1 MIETERNHM
10 HARFQGHR
18 PRRLSAYALAFAAA
32 AAMPGVFGDLD
43 TVGSVLVIVLLVI
56 CLGIHE
62 AAHAWVAWKCGD
74 STGKD
79 LGRITLNPIPHIDLF
94 MSIILPGILLLSNT
108 GVLFGGAK
116 PVPVNFHR
124 LRHPWRDM
132 SLVALA
138 GPASNLLLALFFL
151 IALKFFVS
159 TGLYNNASSTATARY
174 DDVLPVVLSKTVK
187 FNLLLT
193 VFNLVPIPPLDGS
206 RVMAWLLPPG
216 VRTPYVA
223 LEPFGLLIV
232 MALVYFSHDFNYFL
246 VHTMDSMFAALDKIA
261 SLGGVW

>member
-1 MIETERNHM
+1 MIGTERNHEPG
-10 HARFQGHR
+10 RFDGIR
-18 PRRLSAYALAFAAA
+18 RRRLSAYALAFVAA
-32 AAMPGVFGDLD
+32 AAMPGMFGEMD
-43 TVGSVLVIVLLVI
+43 TVASILVIVLLVI

-94 MSIILPGILLLSNT
+94 MSIILPGILLLSNA
-108 GVLFGGAK
+108 GILFGGAK

-138 GPASNLLLALFFL
+138 GPTSNLLLALFFL
-151 IALKFFVS
+151 IAFKFFVS
-159 TGLYNNASSTATARY
+159 TGLYNNASSTVSARV
-174 DDVLPVVLSKTVK
+174 DDVLPIVLYTAVQ

-223 LEPFGLLIV
+223 LEPFGLIIV
-232 MALVYFSHDFNYFL
+232 MGLVYLSPDFNYFL
-246 VHTMDSMFAALDKIA
+246 AHTVSSMSTALDKIA

>member
-1 MIETERNHM
+1 MNGIERHRM
-10 HARFQGHR
+10 HARFEALRRH
-18 PRRLSAYALAFAAA
+18 RLSACAVAFAAA

-43 TVGSVLVIVLLVI
+43 PVAAILVIVLLVI

-74 STGKD
+74 PTGKD
-79 LGRITLNPIPHIDLF
+79 MGRITLNPIPHIDPF
-94 MSIILPGILLLSNT
+94 MSIILPGILLLST

-138 GPASNLLLALFFL
+138 GPASNFLLALFFL

-159 TGLYNNASSTATARY
+159 TGFYNNASSTVTARY
-174 DDVLPVVLSKTVK
+174 DDVLPLVLYTTVQ

-216 VRTPYVA
+216 IRTPYAA
-223 LEPFGLLIV
+223 LEPFGMLIV
-232 MALVYFSHDFNYFL
+232 MALAYFSPEFRLFL
-246 VHTMDSMFAALDKIA
+246 NHTMSSMFDALNKIA